1 MSIARAVV
9 EITIVIVIK
18 TMIARIAKVIV
29 ARTIEVNDTAMM
41 IEKTHDL
48 WPQGEAEVMTAV
60 HGIIH
65 PITVKPLHHLHH
77 HPGVLRA
84 NATVCFLLLLVFLG
98 NSNFAAAEC
107 WETTSSSPIC
117 VGFLC
122 KGTCWI
128 GAKVWKAKVK
138 KAQTAMAKHG
148 STVHGPG
155 PARPVNPC
163 HDWANA

>member
-65 PITVKPLHHLHH
+65 PITSTANIPQ
-77 HPGVLRA
+77 VLEQNKQR
-84 NATVCFLLLLVFLG
+84 
-98 NSNFAAAEC
+98 AEC